1 MQLSF
6 LKEKGFSSIFL
17 VIFLLLMCG
26 AYVATQL
33 KIEQITRQKI
43 PGSSIIYIPS
53 GKYLKYA
60 TFGYSSFLA
69 DLIYLWAIQY
79 YSTYTI
85 SAEDRYKYL
94 DHIFSIISEL
104 DPRYLDPYDIGALI
118 AVYEAQN
125 PDLGFKILDRG
136 LEKNPEQWIFPFE
149 AGHYAHLVKK
159 DYKIAQHYYKI
170 AMEIEGAPPHTK
182 RLYAN
187 AAFKAMDIQTSWQTW
202 QEVYNTA
209 EDERTKKIASN
220 HLYRVKATLDIKMI
234 EEAIQKFKARY
245 NRNPLELT
253 RLVRAGFLKS
263 LPKDFDG
270 KEYQYD
276 SRTGEVKPS
285 TIPWKR

>member
-1 MQLSF
+1 MKLSF

-17 VIFLLLMCG
+17 VLFLFLMGG

-33 KIEQITRQKI
+33 KINQITRQKI

-60 TFGYSSFLA
+60 AFGYSSFLA
-69 DLIYLWAIQY
+69 DLIYIWAIQY

-85 SAEDRYKYL
+85 SAGERYQNL

-104 DPRYLDPYDIGALI
+104 DPLYLDPYDIGALI
-118 AVYEAQN
+118 AVYEARD
-125 PDLGFKILDRG
+125 PELGFKILDRG
-136 LEKNPEQWIFPFE
+136 LEKNPQQWIFPFE

-159 DYKIAQHYYKI
+159 DYKIAQYYYKK
-170 AMEIEGAPPHTK
+170 AMEIEGAPPHLK

-187 AAFKAMDIQTSWQTW
+187 AAFKAMDFQTSWQTW
-202 QEVYNTA
+202 LEVYNTA

-220 HLYRVKATLDIKMI
+220 HLYQVKAGIDIKKI

-245 NRNPLELT
+245 NRNPMELIQ
-253 RLVRAGFLKS
+253 LVRAGFLKS

-270 KEYQYD
+270 KEYLYD
-276 SRTGEVKPS
+276 YQSGEVRPP

>member
-1 MQLSF
+1 MKLAF
-6 LKEKGFSSIFL
+6 FKEKGFSSIFL
-17 VIFLLLMCG
+17 VLFLLLMCG

-85 SAEDRYKYL
+85 ENRFQYL

-104 DPRYLDPYDIGALI
+104 DPLYFDPYDIGALI
-118 AVYEAQN
+118 AVYEARN
-125 PDLGFKILDRG
+125 LDLGFKILDRG
-136 LEKNPEQWIFPFE
+136 LENNPQQWIFPFE

-159 DYKIAQHYYKI
+159 DYKIAQDYYKK
-170 AMEIEGAPPHTK
+170 AMEIEGAPPLVK

-187 AAFKAMDIQTSWQTW
+187 ASYKAMDFQTSWQTW
-202 QEVYNTA
+202 LEVYNTA

-220 HLYRVKATLDIKMI
+220 HLYQVKAALDTKMI
-234 EEAIQKFKARY
+234 EEAVQKFKARY
-245 NRNPLELT
+245 NHNPSQLFQ
-253 RLVRAGFLKS
+253 LVRAGFLKS

-270 KEYQYD
+270 KEYLYD
-276 SRTGEVKPS
+276 ARTGEVKPP